1 MGFLPYLIM
10 ILSNVSPLPAIIAGR
25 RYRNVLWYYML
36 ACIIADVS
44 DLVVKY
50 MVVSSYAIVTNLFLL
65 VEFVLISY
73 YFVTTLWNNKKIHI
87 VIPLFLIAAFYIYN
101 TVVGMLYGDRSAV
114 VAYTYNYLE
123 ASLFYITYIIFS
135 LLSLFRVMQKVD
147 EVRLERSPLFLS
159 GVAFLLY
166 ASGALFL
173 LLFKDLIV
181 QADVRLFGNL
191 WIYFFLPLNII
202 KNLLI
207 AVSLHYAIVASRRAI

>member
-25 RYRNVLWYYML
+25 RYRNALWYYML
-36 ACIIADVS
+36 ACITADVS
-44 DLVVKY
+44 GLTIKYLVG
-50 MVVSSYAIVTNLFLL
+50 SNHAIITNIFLL
-65 VEFVLISY
+65 VEFILISY
-73 YFVTTLWNNKKIHI
+73 YFINALWEKKKI
-87 VIPLFLIAAFYIYN
+87 LIAIPILLIALFYTYN
-101 TVVGMLYGDRSAV
+101 TIVSVLHEDVS
-114 VAYTYNYLE
+114 VAYTYNYFE

-173 LLFKDLIV
+173 LLFKDLIAK
-181 QADVRLFGNL
+181 ADLRLFGNL

-207 AVSLHYAIVASRRAI
+207 AVSLHYAIVASRRTI

>member
-1 MGFLPYLIM
+1 MGFIPYLIM

-25 RYRNVLWYYML
+25 RYRGVLWYYAL
-36 ACIIADVS
+36 VCITADVS
-44 DLVVKY
+44 SLVFKQLDKDHIIVSNLFFFTEFII
-50 MVVSSYAIVTNLFLL
+50 VSSYFISALSYRKKLT
-65 VEFVLISY
+65 VLI
-73 YFVTTLWNNKKIHI
+73 
-87 VIPLFLIAAFYIYN
+87 PLILVGSFYVYHTIA
-101 TVVGMLYGDRSAV
+101 GMVNYDSTSDIA
-114 VAYTYNYLE
+114 YNYYG

-173 LLFKDLIV
+173 LLFKDLIAK
-181 QADVRLFGNL
+181 ADLRLFGNL